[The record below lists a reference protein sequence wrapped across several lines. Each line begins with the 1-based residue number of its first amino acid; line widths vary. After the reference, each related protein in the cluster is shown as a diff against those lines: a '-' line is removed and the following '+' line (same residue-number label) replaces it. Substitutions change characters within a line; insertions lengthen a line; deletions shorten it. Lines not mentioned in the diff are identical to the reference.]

1 MQDWKLWWN
10 STRSSEL
17 RPRPSRQSPFILR
30 VVTWTAG
37 YPVLH
42 HDNLNDALHSNLDK
56 LIGGGTMT
64 MNLLTVYKTQ
74 RQLIAMVMAIENELL
89 NVRRE
94 KVYVAPNNAC
104 KRLYFPM
111 SFIHGDKNQTYD
123 LKSTDA
129 DYGFLRDINGPDR
142 YRRKV
147 F

>member
-64 MNLLTVYKTQ
+64 TQ

-94 KVYVAPNNAC
+94 KV
-104 KRLYFPM
+104 FPM

-129 DYGFLRDINGPDR
+129 DYGFLRDVNGPDR